1 MTYVYVLL
9 IYISVGDKLEI
20 TAAETRLERDEC
32 IMLAED
38 INASGGSTE
47 IAACMP
53 LLKEEMEDEH
63 GL

>member
-9 IYISVGDKLEI
+9 IYISVGGKLEL
-20 TAAETRLERDEC
+20 TSAQMRLERDEC
-32 IMLAED
+32 MLLAEN
-38 INASGGSTE
+38 INAGSSTD

-53 LLKEEMEDEH
+53 ILKEDEH

>member
-9 IYISVGDKLEI
+9 IYISVGDKLEL
-20 TAAETRLERDEC
+20 TSAQTRLERDEC
-32 IMLAED
+32 ILLAED
-38 INASGGSTE
+38 INAGSGTE

-53 LLKEEMEDEH
+53 LLKEDEH

>member
-38 INASGGSTE
+38 INASAGKE

-53 LLKEEMEDEH
+53 IPKEDMEDEH

>member
-9 IYISVGDKLEI
+9 IYISVGDTLKL

-32 IMLAED
+32 ILLAEEM
-38 INASGGSTE
+38 NADAGKE

-53 LLKEEMEDEH
+53 ILKEEKEDEH

>member
-9 IYISVGDKLEI
+9 IYISVGDKLEL
-20 TAAETRLERDEC
+20 TSAQTRLERDEC
-32 IMLAED
+32 ILLAED
-38 INASGGSTE
+38 INADSGTE

-53 LLKEEMEDEH
+53 ILKEDEH

>member
-9 IYISVGDKLEI
+9 IYISIGDKLEL
-20 TAAETRLERDEC
+20 TSAETRLERDEC

-38 INASGGSTE
+38 INASAGKE

-53 LLKEEMEDEH
+53 LLKEEKDDEH

>member
-38 INASGGSTE
+38 INASSGTE

>member
-9 IYISVGDKLEI
+9 IYISVGDKLEL
-20 TAAETRLERDEC
+20 TSAETRLELDEC

-38 INASGGSTE
+38 INASGGTE

>member
-9 IYISVGDKLEI
+9 IYISVGDNLEL
-20 TAAETRLERDEC
+20 TSAQTRLDRDEC
-32 IMLAED
+32 ILLEED
-38 INASGGSTE
+38 INAGPGTE

-53 LLKEEMEDEH
+53 ILKEDEH